1 MEYYGLSYEIPN
13 AFGSYLANILEPF
26 HASDY
31 FWTIFSDEIY
41 LLDDEDGI
49 TNEFLFHESET
60 DGKRLYELAS
70 SNRYYMIF
78 VTLMAF
84 KREEDIHI
92 IRTYK
97 DFRHSD
103 CELAISVADTSY
115 VMIWSK
121 NSKLITK
128 AYDYAVAEG
137 YENVEYMS
145 DDFLI
150 NNCYME

>member
-1 MEYYGLSYEIPN
+1 MCYKIPN
-13 AFGSYLANILEPF
+13 AFGSNLANILEPF

-31 FWTIFSDEIY
+31 FWAIFSDESH
-41 LLDDEDGI
+41 LLDEDYI
-49 TNEFLFHESET
+49 TNEFLFHESEA
-60 DGKRLYELAS
+60 DGKRLYDLAS

-78 VTLMAF
+78 VTLMVY

-115 VMIWSK
+115 VMIWCK

-128 AYDYAVAEG
+128 SND
-137 YENVEYMS
+137 
-145 DDFLI
+145 
-150 NNCYME
+150 